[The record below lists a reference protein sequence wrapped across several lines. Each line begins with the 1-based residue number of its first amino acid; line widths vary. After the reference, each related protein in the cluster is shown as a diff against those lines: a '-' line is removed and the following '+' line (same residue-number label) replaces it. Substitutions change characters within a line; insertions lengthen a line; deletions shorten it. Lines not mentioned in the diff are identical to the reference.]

1 MAKNKKLLRY
11 RYEEAQEGKPYSEGF
26 TFEKSDN
33 GGESWDFISK
43 YPCHRS
49 AAFPDEESADYIHCG
64 ALRTIV
70 DWVAL
75 GYNFDR

>member
-1 MAKNKKLLRY
+1 MAKFKKVLRI
-11 RYEEAQEGKPYSEGF
+11 RYEDAKEGKPFSEGF
-26 TFEKSDN
+26 TLEKSDD
-33 GGESWDFISK
+33 GGGSWDFISK

-49 AAFPDEESADYIHCG
+49 AAFPNDESANYIHCG
-64 ALRTIV
+64 VLRTIV